1 MRFLHLSCVALILA
15 GLLGST
21 CFAGELA
28 RFSCT
33 EYADRDWPRMLV
45 GYNVSFPRGKARP
58 GNIRLVDDQG
68 GQHPVQ
74 LAAIKTQGDGSIQ
87 SCRVHFYAE
96 LTPAGATFTAWKPES
111 RPAVVRKASPAVA
124 VETGLKQAPL
134 ACPASVAGRLIRVT
148 LAKFLQLR
156 VPADVEV
163 KLRRGGP
170 AGQRE
175 SLAAGPVQHD
185 APVGDQVLQLNQRLQ
200 GLDR

>member
-96 LTPAGATFTAWKPES
+96 LTSGGSYLYRLETGKPASGGKKGVTGRRRGDRLEASSSRLPGVGRGPADSRNAREVPSTAGPCGCGGEVATRRPG
-111 RPAVVRKASPAVA
+111 RPA
-124 VETGLKQAPL
+124 
-134 ACPASVAGRLIRVT
+134 
-148 LAKFLQLR
+148 
-156 VPADVEV
+156 
-163 KLRRGGP
+163 
-170 AGQRE
+170 
-175 SLAAGPVQHD
+175 
-185 APVGDQVLQLNQRLQ
+185 
-200 GLDR
+200 